1 MIRAS
6 SQTAVMFMGLRSHLE
21 ITFCDFIHQT
31 GTVMIY
37 NYFQSSLSHYFAIP
51 LNNTQ
56 YHPRHNNNLVST
68 CQFLHLLHG
77 VFMFM
82 WCVHVCHTLQP
93 VCVRGLVVCVVEH
106 SSMAS
111 GSWKMTLGNESL
123 RSVKTFSF
131 DFNMFW
137 KC

>member
-1 MIRAS
+1 MKKIRAS
-6 SQTAVMFMGLRSHLE
+6 SHTAVMFMGLRSHLE

-68 CQFLHLLHG
+68 C
-77 VFMFM
+77 
-82 WCVHVCHTLQP
+82 
-93 VCVRGLVVCVVEH
+93 
-106 SSMAS
+106 
-111 GSWKMTLGNESL
+111 
-123 RSVKTFSF
+123 
-131 DFNMFW
+131 
-137 KC
+137 